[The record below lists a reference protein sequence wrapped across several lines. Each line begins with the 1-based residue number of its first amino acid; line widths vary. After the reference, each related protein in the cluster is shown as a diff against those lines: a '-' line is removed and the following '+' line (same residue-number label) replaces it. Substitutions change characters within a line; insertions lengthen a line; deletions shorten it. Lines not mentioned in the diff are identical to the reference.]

1 MTMPLSKLEKFFYID
16 KLVVHSIDLSLYQ
29 ASVVIDDEEHYITN
43 EKGDYIRAISVL
55 EIQKICRKLKVKSW
69 VLRQQSAYDEM
80 IGMPNSKQ
88 DNTLEVPLCNSKWY

>member
-29 ASVVIDDEEHYITN
+29 ASVVIDDEEYYITN

-55 EIQKICRKLKVKSW
+55 EIQKICRKLKVKAGFLGSK
-69 VLRQQSAYDEM
+69 VLTM
-80 IGMPNSKQ
+80 K
-88 DNTLEVPLCNSKWY
+88 